1 MSKQLKLSE
10 TQMKELVH
18 YAPENHPAPTQY
30 INMVNTQIM
39 GTDRQG
45 NSRPIQD
52 LFYFLQVAKRA
63 KLDPTLRQIYA
74 VYRWDKRQQKEVMSI
89 QTGIDGLRATAE
101 DTGYYGGSD
110 DAVFEYDDNGNVLKA
125 TITVYKLNPHTFE
138 RMAVTASAHYN
149 EYKPSE
155 DFMWNKMPHVML
167 GKVAEALALRKAFPI
182 LSGIYTDDEM
192 KQADA
197 LPKPKSKQIDAKTVK
212 PDMKQIKA
220 ESDTIKANL
229 KQEAQNADNN

>member
-1 MSKQLKLSE
+1 MSNNLKLSD

-18 YAPENHPAPTQY
+18 YAPENHPAPSQY

-45 NSRPIQD
+45 NSRSIQD

-89 QTGIDGLRATAE
+89 QTGIDGLRSTAE
-101 DTGYYGGSD
+101 STGFYGGSD
-110 DAVFEYDDNGNVLKA
+110 DAIYEYKDDVLVKA

-138 RMAVTASAHYN
+138 RMPVTASARFD

-155 DFMWNKMPHVML
+155 DFMWGKMPHVML
-167 GKVAEALALRKAFPI
+167 SKVAEALALRKAFPI

-192 KQADA
+192 KQADV
-197 LPKPKSKQIDAKTVK
+197 LPKPKSKGSQIEGK
-212 PDMKQIKA
+212 PEMKQIVA
-220 ESDTIKANL
+220 ESDSIKANL
-229 KQEAQNADNN
+229 KKEAQNADNN